1 MAVIGLTI
9 VEPLNDSA
17 YIGDGG
23 ATLRGRVSD
32 LPAEIAEV
40 RFYYRWYDSFFPA
53 DKNRYS
59 VNPVALNDPRN
70 PLDVT
75 LSIGS
80 HAITL
85 GATDR
90 PGETDADLEA
100 VADGGM
106 AGGSQGD
113 AACRVH
119 VFIAV
124 PRLPLP
130 PGPAALQRACSLLA
144 ARAPSLW
151 GKYNDQSGL
160 FEFNGD
166 YHGLNRLQYRWH
178 FVPAGPPAGR
188 ASVDFIPAV
197 EAYLFTP
204 ATDLEPDTITYSGP
218 LPGALDGAYTLTL
231 HVEDAQGELGGH
243 AAVGIAVTVGA

>member
-9 VEPLNDSA
+9 VEPMNDSA

-32 LPAEIAEV
+32 RPVEIAAV
-40 RFYYRWYDSFFPA
+40 RFYYRWYDSLFPA

-59 VNPVALNDPRN
+59 VHPVALNDPES
-70 PLDVT
+70 PLAVT
-75 LSIGS
+75 LALGS

-85 GATDR
+85 GGSDR
-90 PGETDADLEA
+90 AGETDADLEA
-100 VADGGM
+100 VAHGGM

-119 VFIAV
+119 VFIAAL
-124 PRLPLP
+124 RQPLP
-130 PGPAALQRACSLLA
+130 PGPAALQRAGSLLA

-160 FEFNGD
+160 FEVNGD
-166 YHGLNRLQYRWH
+166 YHGLNRLQYRWR
-178 FVPAGPPAGR
+178 FTPSGPPAGR
-188 ASVDFIPAV
+188 AAVDFIPAV
-197 EAYLFTP
+197 EAYLFAP
-204 ATDLEPDTITYSGP
+204 ATDLDPDSITYSGP
-218 LPGALDGAYTLTL
+218 LPGALDGNYTLTL
-231 HVEDAQGELGGH
+231 HVEDAQGQLGGH
-243 AAVGIAVTVGA
+243 ATAGVAVNVGA